1 GGMPGMPA
9 LTKDYL
15 AKLHTPTLYLLGGE
29 SDIAYKNGMDDF
41 SRINHVPV
49 FVANMNVGH
58 GGAYSQPHGREC
70 DKVANFWY
78 KLQLKGDKEAAK
90 MFTGNPCGLSK
101 STVWKVEKKN
111 LQ

>member
-1 GGMPGMPA
+1 MPA
-9 LTKDYL
+9 LTKDHL

-29 SDIAYKNGMDDF
+29 KDIAYNNGMDDF

-49 FVANMNVGH
+49 FVANMDVGH
-58 GGAYSQPHGREC
+58 GGTYGQPHGGEFA
-70 DKVANFWY
+70 KVATFWF
-78 KLQLKGDKEAAK
+78 KWQLKGDKEAAK